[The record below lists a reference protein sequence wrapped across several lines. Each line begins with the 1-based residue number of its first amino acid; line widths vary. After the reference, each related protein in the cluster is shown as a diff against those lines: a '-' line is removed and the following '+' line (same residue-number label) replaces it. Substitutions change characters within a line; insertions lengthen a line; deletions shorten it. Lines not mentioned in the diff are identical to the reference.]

1 MIQKFKRSILGRT
14 LVLLDERDRKKIIW
28 VILIQILFGFL
39 DLLGVAAIGMI
50 GALAV
55 TGIENGNPGDKVSL
69 ALNLLSLS
77 NQSFKNQV
85 VILGLA
91 AALLLV
97 SKTIFSIVFSKKIML
112 FLSRRSASISSNLFS
127 KLASSN
133 LLLVQQRTL
142 QETIFAVTS
151 GVERITL
158 GVLAVIV
165 TLVSDTVLLLVM
177 SVGLF
182 IVDPGMA
189 FSTALTFGA
198 VAFFL
203 YRFMGQRAAI
213 LGLQRS
219 ALEVSSNET
228 ISEFLGS
235 YREIYVRNRRNHYA
249 KEVQNLRFNLAELT
263 AKSNFMPNVSK
274 YVLEITLVIGAFALC
289 GYQFMV
295 ADTAH
300 AVAVL
305 SIFLAAST
313 RIGPA
318 VLRIQQGAVVIKGSL
333 GGAEITFGLI
343 ESLRKNAIDG
353 SEIGSLEIQHDGFV
367 PKAELRNIS
376 FKYPGVINFALD
388 DLNLTLEAGKLY
400 AVVGPS
406 GAGKTTF
413 ADILLGVFSPTT
425 GTIQISG
432 ESPNIAIAK
441 WPGAI
446 GYVPQDVHISGKTI
460 REVVCQGFPVRQIPE
475 EMIWEALKL
484 AQLDSWIKEKADGL
498 DYQVGGL
505 GSSLSGGQRQR
516 LGIARA
522 MLTKPQLVVL
532 DEATS
537 SLDGKTEADIGDAI
551 QAMRGNKTVVLIAHR
566 LSTVRQADQIIYM
579 EKGKILCI
587 GTFNEVRNSVP
598 NFETQAQLMGL

>member
-55 TGIENGNPGDKVSL
+55 TGIENGNPGNKVSL

-182 IVDPGMA
+182 IVDPSMA

-203 YRFMGQRAAI
+203 YRFMGQRAAT
-213 LGLQRS
+213 LGLQKS

-228 ISEFLGS
+228 ISEFLSS

-343 ESLRKNAIDG
+343 ESLRENAIDG
-353 SEIGSLEIQHDGFV
+353 SEIGSLEIQHEGFV
-367 PKAELRNIS
+367 PKAELRNIY
-376 FKYPGVINFALD
+376 FKYPGGTNFALE
-388 DLNLTLEAGKLY
+388 DLNLTLEAGRLY

-413 ADILLGVFSPTT
+413 ADILLGVFSPTS

-432 ESPNIAIAK
+432 ESPNMAIAK

-446 GYVPQDVHISGKTI
+446 GYVPQDVHISGNTI
-460 REVVCQGFPVRQIPE
+460 REVVCQGFPVGQIPD

-484 AQLDSWIKEKADGL
+484 AQLDSWIQEKAAGL

-579 EKGKILCI
+579 EKGEILCI
-587 GTFNEVRNSVP
+587 GTFNEVRKSVP